1 MAQVQALK
9 PDLVPYLTSVLCGPG
24 EQKGTIRTSSVH
36 TLSCLEAK
44 GSMLLDERKI
54 KAE

>member
-24 EQKGTIRTSSVH
+24 EQKGTIRTSCSHSLV
-36 TLSCLEAK
+36 SRSQ
-44 GSMLLDERKI
+44 GLDAPWW
-54 KAE
+54 AEDQGRV